1 MLRSL
6 RAKMLESRLR
16 KLESHKDRI
25 LAELM
30 RDDRKL
36 FRHEYPNTPVLEDLF
51 LEADYLR
58 AELALC
64 GRAIAYPNG
73 GLPA

>member
-6 RAKMLESRLR
+6 RARRLEARLR
-16 KLESHKDRI
+16 KVEARKERI
-25 LAELM
+25 LADLM
-30 RDDRKL
+30 RDDRAL

-51 LEADYLR
+51 LETDYLH
-58 AELALC
+58 AELARC
-64 GRAIAYPNG
+64 GRTTAYPEA